1 MKYNPLDFYKIAGD
15 DKHNAE
21 VDRRIEQLRQ
31 NGQYRETTQIKRKA
45 NELSQEALN
54 NSKKA
59 NILSIIA
66 IIVSAVFGAA
76 SIFIAIFT

>member
-21 VDRRIEQLRQ
+21 VDRRIEQIRQ
-31 NGQYRETTQIKRKA
+31 NNQHSESIQIQRKS
-45 NELSQEALN
+45 NELSEKALK
-54 NSKKA
+54 NSEKA
-59 NILSIIA
+59 NTLSIIA
-66 IIVSAVFGAA
+66 IIVSAVLSIT